1 MSRRDTNTLN
11 LFEWEP
17 PELVKSYDEQRVRSA
32 SLRSRISRSVS
43 ETLRL
48 AKAEKGLDRKQVA
61 EQMSVWLEEDVSP
74 AMLDAYASEAKEE
87 HTISLLRTVALVH
100 VTGDMRP
107 LQMIAEMHGYAVVE
121 SKYLP
126 WIDYG
131 MAADRKSE
139 MDKELEAMK
148 RAARKGYR
156 L

>member
-1 MSRRDTNTLN
+1 
-11 LFEWEP
+11 
-17 PELVKSYDEQRVRSA
+17 
-32 SLRSRISRSVS
+32 VS